1 MVDQT
6 VRVVPLAD
14 APQGRISAR
23 ILIEDKWQEIWFDAA
38 GMQLTQTAN
47 PFLAVTLLAAMATNH
62 TLVVDGPVS
71 PRLLQNVKRIQEIF
85 HCWAGRFQIVPVE
98 GDAVASSEEPQTV
111 ACFFSGGLDS
121 WYTLLKH
128 QQEITHLILVHGFDL
143 NLRDEELRA
152 RVGKAL
158 RGAAG
163 QMGKQIVEVTTNLR
177 ELANRYDNWTFYHG
191 PALASVALLL
201 SPNFKKIY
209 IGSTH
214 DYSSLLPWGSHPV
227 VDHLWS
233 TETTELVHD
242 GCEATRIT
250 KARRVAASEVALS
263 SLRVCWENRDGAY
276 NCGRCEKCLRTMI
289 NLLVAGA
296 LDRCP
301 TFGCPLDPVSVAD
314 LDMTEN
320 NTRSFMIENIEGLR
334 RVGGSPDLLKAMREA
349 IDRSQAKNA
358 IAALKAYGARR
369 IAKKGAAAVAHKL
382 GFK

>member
-23 ILIEDKWQEIWFDAA
+23 ILIEDKCQEIWFDAA
-38 GMQLTQTAN
+38 GVQLTQTAN

-209 IGSTH
+209 LGSTH
-214 DYSSLLPWGSHPV
+214 DYSSLFPWGSHPL

-242 GCEATRIT
+242 GCEATRIA

-301 TFGCPLDPVSVAD
+301 TFGRPLDPVSVAD

-334 RVGGSPDLLKAMREA
+334 RVGGSPDLLKG
-349 IDRSQAKNA
+349 D
-358 IAALKAYGARR
+358 AR
-369 IAKKGAAAVAHKL
+369 GN
-382 GFK
+382 